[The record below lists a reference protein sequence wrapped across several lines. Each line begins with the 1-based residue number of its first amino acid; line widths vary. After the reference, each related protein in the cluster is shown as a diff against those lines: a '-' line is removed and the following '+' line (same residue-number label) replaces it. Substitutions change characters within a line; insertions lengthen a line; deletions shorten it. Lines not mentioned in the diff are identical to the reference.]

1 MKSFKSVEENR
12 RAYHQDGARNS
23 VHRSSLMVPELP
35 GSDVEISF
43 LNHFLLKR
51 GMKKVACRVTA
62 VDTSGERIEAR
73 LHPIEEPRVYRIP
86 LSGTADGDVASYIVE
101 FFSSDNLFIPFPAVM
116 VNHFGDGFLNSVH
129 SYNRVLNDVFEDD
142 SVNSSPV
149 AEASIDVRLDDETDG
164 FAVFTAGPQPCHDTL
179 EVEFSMGEDVRRASV
194 PLDVPR
200 FGNATI
206 SLKSLFPD
214 IASGNVTRSGV
225 LKMRQPLQPM
235 FYGRMLAGM
244 RKANGAIS
252 ANHSYYDSTEV
263 EEYWEDARTSV
274 RMYPLFEGLR
284 ASARFYPIMSPGEV
298 AIAID
303 AYDENGVALGSVD
316 AGRIT
321 SPSGHHLDICV
332 SDELAQAGI
341 EAAASYAV
349 RGTPTA
355 GNTPTRIA
363 HQAVYGDSARP
374 GRLESSISVGLVNP
388 NVFLPEGKTGMAWGQ
403 IPQGGD
409 IESWL
414 GIVGAN
420 PNGSDDTLDLQF
432 YSETGAAGSLSVP
445 LPDAGCVCIDPAR
458 LVEIACGGHHPE
470 QLGYL
475 WFEARTRRPDLQA
488 IVVSRHTA
496 TGNCTGEHNF

>member
-12 RAYHQDGARNS
+12 RAYHQDAARNS

-51 GMKKVACRVTA
+51 GMENVACRVTA
-62 VDTSGERIEAR
+62 VDTDGQRIEAR
-73 LHPIEEPRVYRIP
+73 LHTVDEPRVYRIP
-86 LSGTADGDVASYIVE
+86 LSGMADGNVASYIVE
-101 FFSSDNLFIPFPAVM
+101 FFSPDNLFIPFPAVM
-116 VNHFGDGFLNSVH
+116 VNHFGSDFLNSVH

-142 SVNSSPV
+142 AVNSNQV
-149 AEASIDVRLDDETDG
+149 AEASIDVRLDSDTDG
-164 FAVFTAGPQPCHDTL
+164 FAIFTAGPQPCRDTL
-179 EVEFSMGEDVRRASV
+179 EVEFSMGEDVRQASV

-200 FGNATI
+200 FGNQTI
-206 SLKSLFPD
+206 SLKALFPD
-214 IASGNVTRSGV
+214 IASGNVARSGV

-244 RKANGAIS
+244 RQTNGAIS
-252 ANHSYYDSTEV
+252 ANHSYYDSTGV
-263 EEYWEDARTSV
+263 EEYWDDARSSV
-274 RMYPLFEGLR
+274 RMYPLFDGLR

-298 AIAID
+298 SIALD
-303 AYDENGVALGSVD
+303 AYDKSGQALGTVE
-316 AGRIT
+316 AGTIT
-321 SPSGHHLDICV
+321 SPGGHHLDVCV
-332 SDELAQAGI
+332 TDELARAGL
-341 EAAASYAV
+341 EGAASYAV

-403 IPQGGD
+403 VPLGGE

-420 PNGSDDTLDLQF
+420 PKGSDDTLDLQF
-432 YSETGAAGSLSVP
+432 YDETGLAGSINLP
-445 LPDAGCVCIDPAR
+445 LPEAGCVCVDPAQ
-458 LVEIACGGHHPE
+458 LAETACGGSHPE
-470 QLGYL
+470 ELRYL
-475 WFEARTRRPDLQA
+475 WFEARTQRPDLQA
-488 IVVSRHTA
+488 IVVSRHA
-496 TGNCTGEHNF
+496 ASGHCTGEHNF